1 MLSAPLPSQSRRR
14 RARAYFRRQHR
25 SRQELTHPDIWGDVG
40 LEHRAD
46 FHLPTWPGTPVH
58 AALFR
63 VLCQMS
69 LAIVAALN
77 WNCKWLTESARQ
89 PEYALSALR
98 GMPVPA
104 NETVAWNLMCMK
116 ETALIH

>member
-1 MLSAPLPSQSRRR
+1 
-14 RARAYFRRQHR
+14 
-25 SRQELTHPDIWGDVG
+25 
-40 LEHRAD
+40 
-46 FHLPTWPGTPVH
+46 
-58 AALFR
+58 
-63 VLCQMS
+63 MS

-77 WNCKWLTESARQ
+77 WNCKWLTESGRQ